1 MIRIVFAEDDP
12 DIQALVMFKLERSG
26 FAVTPVRDGVEALD
40 LIRRERPDL
49 AILDVQMPVVSGME
63 VCRRLRADRET
74 ARIPVLLLTAFARP
88 EDADQGY
95 AAGADDYLVK
105 PFSPRELLDRIGALL
120 SRVGT

>member
-1 MIRIVFAEDDP
+1 MQVLVVDDEP
-12 DIQALVMFKLERSG
+12 AVRDALARALAVEGVRSR
-26 FAVTPVRDGVEALD
+26 AAQDGVEALA

-63 VCRRLRADRET
+63 VCRQLRADPET
-74 ARIPVLLLTAFARP
+74 ARIPVLMLTALARP
-88 EDADQGY
+88 EDAEQGY

-120 SRVGT
+120 AKVSS